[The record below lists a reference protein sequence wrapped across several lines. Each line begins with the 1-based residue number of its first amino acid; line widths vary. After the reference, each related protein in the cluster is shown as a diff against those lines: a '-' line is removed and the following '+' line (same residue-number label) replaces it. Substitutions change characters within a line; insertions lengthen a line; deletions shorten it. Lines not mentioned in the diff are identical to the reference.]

1 MTVMVGGT
9 FIKWLAP
16 GLRVVQRV
24 MFIAGLCLSSWP
36 LFVSAE
42 SLWAQWS
49 AERELAAMSAKAA
62 VPRTDHQEAII
73 PSKPGAARPTVSHR
87 GSVLGRFEIP
97 RLQLSYA
104 LLEGT
109 DNRTLDK
116 SIGHV
121 EGTGLPGEI
130 GNIGIAGHRNTH
142 FRKLEWIQRGD
153 EIIVSSPRGRFRYVV
168 EWARLFTPGDIE
180 VLDVSHGPAVTLITC
195 FPFEYVGA
203 APLRLI
209 VRALP
214 DAETRAVLIPNGAPT
229 RKAAD

>member
-1 MTVMVGGT
+1 VT
-9 FIKWLAP
+9 L
-16 GLRVVQRV
+16 
-24 MFIAGLCLSSWP
+24 IAGLCLSSWP
-36 LFVSAE
+36 LFVSGE

-49 AERELAAMSAKAA
+49 AERELAAMAAKAA
-62 VPRTDHQEAII
+62 IPKTDPQESII
-73 PSKPGAARPTVSHR
+73 PGKPGAAHRITRPR

-97 RLQLSYA
+97 RLNLSYA

-142 FRKLEWIQRGD
+142 FRKLEWIRRGD
-153 EIIVSSPRGRFRYVV
+153 EIVLTSPQGRFRYVV
-168 EWARLFTPGDIE
+168 EWSRMFTPGDIE

-195 FPFEYVGA
+195 FPFEYVGS

-214 DAETRAVLIPNGAPT
+214 DADTRARLAPSPSQT